1 MKSNIY
7 TLDRFEVDYAIF
19 LKRPEETDQLLI
31 HRSEILTPLKEGD
44 IVQIHDTGE
53 EYEIQLLASEL
64 N

>member
-1 MKSNIY
+1 MEPNLY
-7 TLDRFEVDYAIF
+7 TLDRFELDYAIF

-31 HRSEILTPLKEGD
+31 HRSEILTPIKEGD

-53 EYEIQLLASEL
+53 EYEIHLVASEM